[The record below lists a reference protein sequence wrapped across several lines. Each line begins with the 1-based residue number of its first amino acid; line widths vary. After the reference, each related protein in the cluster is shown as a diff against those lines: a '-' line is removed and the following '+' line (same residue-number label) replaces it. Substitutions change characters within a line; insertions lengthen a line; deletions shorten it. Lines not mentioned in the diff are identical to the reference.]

1 MTVSRLSV
9 CSGQQSAINKNQKL
23 IADRAVGKGQAFVNR
38 FAVTQAPSACVEHFC
53 PEQAQGVGDAKRIS
67 RVANGRKA
75 LGDDF
80 PPGKRDNPTR
90 IIVPIPVDPE
100 NDQFSSEPN
109 NRFPI
114 ISSTGID
121 GKGCHVVDAGDDGN
135 AGDNGSMDNNN
146 TGSSNDVIPDTTSD
160 QPLPN
165 TGGVPLYSVIVS
177 GLVFAGAGVLLFST
191 SAFQHFSPTAADDV
205 ESAAVGLKAHL
216 ALGRDRVSGGA
227 QEQSACQR
235 KTNG

>member
-1 MTVSRLSV
+1 MTVGRLSV

-23 IADRAVGKGQAFVNR
+23 IADRAVGKGLTFANR

-90 IIVPIPVDPE
+90 IIVPIPVNPE
-100 NDQFSSEPN
+100 NDQVSSEPH
-109 NRFPI
+109 NRLPI
-114 ISSTGID
+114 IRSTGTD
-121 GKGCHVVDAGDDGN
+121 GKGCHVVDAGDAGN
-135 AGDNGSMDNNN
+135 ADDNGSMDNNN
-146 TGSSNDVIPDTTSD
+146 TGSSNDVIRDTTSD

-165 TGGVPLYSVIVS
+165 TGGVPLYGVIVS
-177 GLVFAGAGVLLFST
+177 GLVFAGAGVLL
-191 SAFQHFSPTAADDV
+191 
-205 ESAAVGLKAHL
+205 L
-216 ALGRDRVSGGA
+216 ALQPFSI
-227 QEQSACQR
+227 SAR
-235 KTNG
+235 RRPTM